1 VPTTNS
7 FNNSVKGIE
16 EFQQTLKGLG
26 LHSEIE
32 RTFKNHFD
40 LYLQY
45 KAVNGDKN
53 AINKAFKTM
62 AVNIDGVSKPHID
75 GLDFDDGM
83 CLVLP
88 FGNYEGGDVVF
99 YELGYRIELRSGDA
113 IFFKSKQ
120 LLHGNTSLKNALDQ
134 QFSLT
139 FFTKKRDFHVEEP
152 DLTI

>member
-1 VPTTNS
+1 MGT
-7 FNNSVKGIE
+7 K
-16 EFQQTLKGLG
+16 TLSTKRSKQWLLILMVCRSLTSTVLILTMECVWYFRLEIMKVRIANARLG
-26 LHSEIE
+26 SANELI
-32 RTFKNHFD
+32 
-40 LYLQY
+40 
-45 KAVNGDKN
+45 
-53 AINKAFKTM
+53 
-62 AVNIDGVSKPHID
+62 
-75 GLDFDDGM
+75 
-83 CLVLP
+83 
-88 FGNYEGGDVVF
+88 GGDVVF

>member
-1 VPTTNS
+1 MECVWYFRLEIMKVRIANAR
-7 FNNSVKGIE
+7 
-16 EFQQTLKGLG
+16 LG
-26 LHSEIE
+26 SANELI
-32 RTFKNHFD
+32 
-40 LYLQY
+40 
-45 KAVNGDKN
+45 
-53 AINKAFKTM
+53 
-62 AVNIDGVSKPHID
+62 
-75 GLDFDDGM
+75 
-83 CLVLP
+83 
-88 FGNYEGGDVVF
+88 GGDVVF